1 MFYEVRVLDA
11 KGKVK
16 KVISPKIL
24 SARYWE
30 RHFGDNP
37 GPKGSTPM
45 DFDFGSDIDSN
56 GPLENSMAGDEPM
69 E

>member
-16 KVISPKIL
+16 KVISSKIL
-24 SARYWE
+24 SARYWK

-37 GPKGSTPM
+37 GARGSNPM
-45 DFDFGSDIDSN
+45 DFDFGSDTGPSD
-56 GPLENSMAGDEPM
+56 PLENSMANGESM